1 MAVNKGLSK
10 PLDEEDPGFAFAVW
24 TSADV
29 QYDEWLRDALAAP
42 DNKEPSEKA
51 AFKCYLEDWEVE
63 ARKNDQVNHFKVEEK
78 LLGLY
83 FFDDEP
89 EEDEDPAYY
98 FVHALFWP
106 KGARGSNRVWNA
118 DCTKVAPTGDLGQ
131 YVSVVNEIGEEETA
145 VYAVN
150 ETLYSMIKAAWQLNE
165 SRYIREDAPG
175 AEEDN

>member
-10 PLDEEDPGFAFAVW
+10 PLDEEDPGFAFSVW

-51 AFKCYLEDWEVE
+51 AFKC
-63 ARKNDQVNHFKVEEK
+63 
-78 LLGLY
+78 Y